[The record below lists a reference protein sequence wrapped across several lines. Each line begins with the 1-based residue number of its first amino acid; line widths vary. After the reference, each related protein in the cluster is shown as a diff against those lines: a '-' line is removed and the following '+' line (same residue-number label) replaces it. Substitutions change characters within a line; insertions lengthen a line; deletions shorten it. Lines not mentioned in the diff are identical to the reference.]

1 MSRTRRFGGH
11 GEGEDIAESELNL
24 VPYLDIMVNLIMFML
39 VTVSY
44 LAQLKVI
51 DIVAPNYG
59 ADASGKTEKSE
70 PERSL
75 TLAITESG
83 YTILSND
90 PTLGRFS
97 VPMAGGDF
105 DYRGL
110 TSKLS
115 ELKSQ
120 HKISNTLVVVA
131 APQVAYAAVVKTL
144 DAARADGEKQ
154 LFPDVALGQV
164 YGGK

>member
-1 MSRTRRFGGH
+1 MRARGRIQH
-11 GEGEDIAESELNL
+11 EEEDIAESELNL

-59 ADASGKTEKSE
+59 ASASSGASDSE
-70 PERSL
+70 PERTL
-75 TLAITESG
+75 TLAITETG
-83 YTILSND
+83 YRLLSSD
-90 PTLGRFS
+90 PTLGQTV
-97 VPMAGGDF
+97 VPMVAGDF

-110 TSKLS
+110 TAKLA

-120 HKISNTLVVVA
+120 YRFSNTLVVVA
-131 APQVAYAAVVKTL
+131 APQVAYDAVVRTL
-144 DAARADGEKQ
+144 DAARTDGKQ
-154 LFPDVALGQV
+154 TLFPDVALGQV